1 MISKT
6 APYTAS
12 GPSLGSDTPLAVV
25 LRETGSVKPYERNPR
40 LNDKA
45 VDAVAA
51 SLQEFGFRQPIVV
64 DSDGVI
70 IAGHTRWRAAQKLG
84 LQKIPVHVATDL
96 TPEQVRAYRIADNK
110 SAELSEWDFDILPI
124 ELAELKETGFDM
136 ELLAFSDRELTKLLN
151 LNIEQGLTDPD
162 KIPEPPDDP
171 VTQTGDLWILDNHR
185 LLCGDSAS
193 QRDVDYLIDCN
204 TIHLFHGDPPYNVAV
219 ESRSNNSIAM
229 GQCSFVSGD
238 GPLKTSQLR
247 AKDRPIQND
256 KMSDEE
262 FGKLLDAWF
271 GNIVRVLEPGR
282 AAYFWGGYHNVGN
295 YPAAFKRNGLHFSQ
309 IIVWN
314 KLHPVMNRKDFLSC
328 YEFCLYCWKEG
339 AAHQFFGPDNERDL
353 WEVKKPSHKDSVHLT
368 EKPVELSVKAITLSS
383 RPGENVL
390 ELFGG
395 SGSTLI
401 GCEQTGRNCFIME
414 IDRYYCDVIV
424 RRWENFTGKSAV
436 RIPANGGEHEN

>member
-1 MISKT
+1 MDVQPEEFDLTVIEQPSGPRILQKDQAMGMHRWKRGTIGRYSFEAKVYDQPSRYGLHDGNISKLSLWIT
-6 APYTAS
+6 AT
-12 GPSLGSDTPLAVV
+12 GEEIV
-25 LRETGSVKPYERNPR
+25 LY
-40 LNDKA
+40 
-45 VDAVAA
+45 
-51 SLQEFGFRQPIVV
+51 
-64 DSDGVI
+64 
-70 IAGHTRWRAAQKLG
+70 
-84 LQKIPVHVATDL
+84 
-96 TPEQVRAYRIADNK
+96 
-110 SAELSEWDFDILPI
+110 
-124 ELAELKETGFDM
+124 
-136 ELLAFSDRELTKLLN
+136 DREWIRL
-151 LNIEQGLTDPD
+151 
-162 KIPEPPDDP
+162 PPIDD
-171 VTQTGDLWILDNHR
+171 TGDLREAIDLLVAHWILDNHR

-193 QRDVDYLIDCN
+193 QQDVDLLLDGN
-204 TIHLFHGDPPYNVAV
+204 TVHLFHGDPPYNVAV

-229 GQCSFVSGD
+229 GQCSFSNGD
-238 GPLKTSQLR
+238 APLKTSQLR

-262 FGKLLDAWF
+262 FGKMLDAWF

-328 YEFCLYCWKEG
+328 YEFCFYCWKEG

-353 WEVKKPSHKDSVHLT
+353 VEVKKPSHKEAVHLT
-368 EKPVELSVKAITLSS
+368 EKPVELSVKAISLSS

-401 GCEQTGRNCFIME
+401 GCEQTGRNCFVME
-414 IDRYYCDVIV
+414 IDKYYCDVIV
-424 RRWENFTGKSAV
+424 RRWENFTGKTAV
-436 RIPANGGEHEN
+436 RISAS